1 MGYTFAT
8 GSMEFLTVSEGTMT
22 DRSSLAAITTLVFD
36 FDGTLVD
43 SGAIKKAAFMTAL
56 GAGVAVDRD
65 VCERA
70 YATHGTI
77 NRVRQLALSFTD
89 IYSRTPSAA
98 ECDTLAGAY
107 TEYFR
112 EHMNEVVLFAGLPE
126 FHVQFGDWYPFMIS
140 SNAPQSEIVELC
152 VKLGIAEY
160 FTRVYGYPVAKADA
174 LRQILAELEIAS
186 ESLLYVG
193 DRVEDGMVADS
204 VGVPFLRLDPGFHS
218 PASDEGI
225 LRSLAELADVLTH
238 PRLDTATAQ

>member
-1 MGYTFAT
+1 MPCHQRT
-8 GSMEFLTVSEGTMT
+8 SDS
-22 DRSSLAAITTLVFD
+22 DHAAIVFD

-43 SGAIKKAAFMTAL
+43 SSAPSRKR
-56 GAGVAVDRD
+56 VHDRPRGRRSRLTGMLRAC
-65 VCERA
+65 VC
-70 YATHGTI
+70 HPWHDQQGTL
-77 NRVRQLALSFTD
+77 LALSFTD
-89 IYSRTPSAA
+89 IYSRAPSAA
-98 ECDTLAGAY
+98 ECDTLADAY
-107 TEYFR
+107 AEYFR
-112 EHMNEVVLFAGLPE
+112 EHINEVLLFAGLPE
-126 FHVQFGDWYPFMIS
+126 FHAQFGDWYPFMIS

-160 FTRVYGYPVAKADA
+160 FTRVYGHPVAKADA
-174 LRQILAELEIAS
+174 LRQILAELEFAS
-186 ESLLYVG
+186 ASLLYVG